1 MVDHDRLFKEL
12 LTTFFVEF
20 IELFFPTVRSYLE
33 PDSLTFLDKEVFTDV
48 TAGAK
53 YETDVLAKIKFAEQD
68 SYFLIHLEN
77 QSYSQADFGKRMF
90 RYFSRLHEKFDL
102 PIYPIVVFSF
112 NQPKTPQES
121 SYSIEFQDLKVLEFN
136 YRVVQLN
143 QLKWSDYIE
152 MSNPIASGLI
162 ALMAMKPE
170 ERPFVKLQSLQLLA
184 SLKLNPAEIQLV
196 SGFIDSYL
204 KLNTTE
210 QQIFEQEIDKIDP
223 ERREIVM
230 EVMGNWIEIGLNKG
244 LKQGREEEIER
255 VVLRLLQRKIGTLEF
270 PVEEKIKTLSIEQL
284 EDLSVAIL
292 DFTSVADLIAWLDT
306 KDNQASSN

>member
-53 YETDVLAKIKFAEQD
+53 YETDVLAKIRFANTD
-68 SYFLIHLEN
+68 SYFLVHLEN

-90 RYFSRLHEKFDL
+90 RYFARLHEKFEL

-112 NQPKTPQES
+112 NQPKTPQDN
-121 SYSIEFQDLKVLEFN
+121 SYSVKFEDLEVLQFN

-143 QLKWSDYIE
+143 QLKWSDFIE
-152 MSNPIASGLI
+152 IENPIASALI
-162 ALMAMKPE
+162 TLMAMKPE

-210 QQIFEQEIDKIDP
+210 QQIFEQEVDKIEP

-230 EVMGNWIEIGLNKG
+230 EMLGNWLEKG

-270 PVEEKIKTLSIEQL
+270 PVEEKVKALSIEKL

-292 DFTSVADLIAWLDT
+292 DFNNEADLIAWLET
-306 KDNQASSN
+306 KDNKASSN

>member
-20 IELFFPTVRSYLE
+20 IELFFPTVREYLE

-48 TAGAK
+48 TAGAR
-53 YETDVLAKIKFAEQD
+53 YETDLLAKIKFAEQD